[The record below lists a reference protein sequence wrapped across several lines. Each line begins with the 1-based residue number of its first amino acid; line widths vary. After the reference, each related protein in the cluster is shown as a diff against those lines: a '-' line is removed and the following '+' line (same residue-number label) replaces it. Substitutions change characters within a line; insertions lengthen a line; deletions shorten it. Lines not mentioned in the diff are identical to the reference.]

1 MHGLL
6 ADAVSSLLFVQ
17 STNYGMQSVESCI
30 GMLQILVGSYNAWT
44 YILTYVSLH

>member
-6 ADAVSSLLFVQ
+6 ADTVSLLLFVQ

-30 GMLQILVGSYNAWT
+30 GRCLTCYKFLLAVIMLGHT
-44 YILTYVSLH
+44 Y